1 MKGIFKKVSCF
12 CASILCAA
20 ALVLGTAGAVWA
32 DVDDTLKQQMITTAE
47 GLTQTIVQLTDD
59 QVEAYSKSSDS
70 FTTSAMTAWAGAK
83 DELGTMKEDQ
93 KDAGETDFSKANGE
107 YTITVPVAF
116 EKSDAKFVYVFNE
129 SGAPTSVNVDIQY
142 SMSDTLKRAAMNTVM
157 GLATVFCV
165 LFFLMFVIWLFR
177 FIPNGSKKKTEAPA
191 APASVPAP
199 AAAPVVEETA
209 DDGELVAVIAAAIA
223 AAEGTSTDSFVVRS
237 IRKVNRKKW

>member
-70 FTTSAMTAWAGAK
+70 FTTSAMTAWASAK

-93 KDAGETDFSKANGE
+93 KDAGETDFSEANGE

-129 SGAPTSVNVDIQY
+129 FGAPTSVNVDIQY

-157 GLATVFCV
+157 GLATVFGV
-165 LFFLMFVIWLFR
+165 LFFLMFVIWLFH
-177 FIPNGSKKKTEAPA
+177 FIPNGSKKKAEAPTQ
-191 APASVPAP
+191 APSQAP
-199 AAAPVVEETA
+199 VAAPVVEETA

>member
-1 MKGIFKKVSCF
+1 MKGIFKKVSCI

-20 ALVLGTAGAVWA
+20 VLLLGTAGAVWA

-59 QVEAYSKSSDS
+59 QIEAYSKSSDS

-83 DELGTMKEDQ
+83 DELGAMKEDQ
-93 KDAGETDFSKANGE
+93 KGAGETAFSEANSE

-116 EKSDAKFVYVFNE
+116 EKSDAKFVYVFDE
-129 SGAPTSVNVDIQY
+129 TGAPTSVNVDIQY
-142 SMSDTLKRAAMNTVM
+142 SMGETLRRAGMNTIM
-157 GLATVFCV
+157 GLATVFGV

-177 FIPNGSKKKTEAPA
+177 FIPNGSKKNTAAPA
-191 APASVPAP
+191 AAPAP
-199 AAAPVVEETA
+199 APAAPVVEEAA

>member
-1 MKGIFKKVSCF
+1 
-12 CASILCAA
+12 
-20 ALVLGTAGAVWA
+20 
-32 DVDDTLKQQMITTAE
+32 MITTAE

-70 FTTSAMTAWAGAK
+70 FTTSAMTAWASAK

-93 KDAGETDFSKANGE
+93 KDAGETDFSEANGE

-157 GLATVFCV
+157 GLATVFC
-165 LFFLMFVIWLFR
+165 
-177 FIPNGSKKKTEAPA
+177 S
-191 APASVPAP
+191 SVFPDVCDLAVP
-199 AAAPVVEETA
+199 FYSQWQQEENRST
-209 DDGELVAVIAAAIA
+209 
-223 AAEGTSTDSFVVRS
+223 GTKGQHRHQ
-237 IRKVNRKKW
+237 

>member
-93 KDAGETDFSKANGE
+93 KDAGETDFSEANGE

-116 EKSDAKFVYVFNE
+116 EKSDAKFVYVFDE

-142 SMSDTLKRAAMNTVM
+142 SMSVTLKRAAMNTVM

>member
-70 FTTSAMTAWAGAK
+70 FTTSAMTAWASAK

-93 KDAGETDFSKANGE
+93 KDAGETDFSEANGE

-157 GLATVFCV
+157 GLATVFWSSVFPDVCDLAV
-165 LFFLMFVIWLFR
+165 PFYSQWQQEKSR
-177 FIPNGSKKKTEAPA
+177 STGTGSFT
-191 APASVPAP
+191 
-199 AAAPVVEETA
+199 
-209 DDGELVAVIAAAIA
+209 
-223 AAEGTSTDSFVVRS
+223 GTSSSTCC
-237 IRKVNRKKW
+237 

>member
-1 MKGIFKKVSCF
+1 
-12 CASILCAA
+12 
-20 ALVLGTAGAVWA
+20 
-32 DVDDTLKQQMITTAE
+32 
-47 GLTQTIVQLTDD
+47 
-59 QVEAYSKSSDS
+59 
-70 FTTSAMTAWAGAK
+70 
-83 DELGTMKEDQ
+83 MKEDQ
-93 KDAGETDFSKANGE
+93 KDAGETDFSEANGE

-129 SGAPTSVNVDIQY
+129 FGAPTSVNVDIQY

-191 APASVPAP
+191 PKAAPAPV
-199 AAAPVVEETA
+199 AAPVVEETA

>member
-1 MKGIFKKVSCF
+1 
-12 CASILCAA
+12 
-20 ALVLGTAGAVWA
+20 
-32 DVDDTLKQQMITTAE
+32 
-47 GLTQTIVQLTDD
+47 
-59 QVEAYSKSSDS
+59 
-70 FTTSAMTAWAGAK
+70 MTAWAGAK

-93 KDAGETDFSKANGE
+93 KDAGETDFSEANGE

-116 EKSDAKFVYVFNE
+116 EKSDAKFVYVFDE

-142 SMSDTLKRAAMNTVM
+142 SMSVTLKRAAMNTVM

-191 APASVPAP
+191 QAPAP
-199 AAAPVVEETA
+199 APVAAPVVEETA

>member
-70 FTTSAMTAWAGAK
+70 FTTSAMTAWASAK

-93 KDAGETDFSKANGE
+93 KDAGETDFSEANGE

-157 GLATVFCV
+157 GLATVFGV
-165 LFFLMFVIWLFR
+165 LFFLMFVIWLFH

-191 APASVPAP
+191 QTPSPAP
-199 AAAPVVEETA
+199 VAAPVVEETA

>member
-12 CASILCAA
+12 YASILCAA

-59 QVEAYSKSSDS
+59 QIEAYSKSSDS
-70 FTTSAMTAWAGAK
+70 FTTSAMTAWSGAK

-93 KDAGETDFSKANGE
+93 SKAGETDFSEANGE

-191 APASVPAP
+191 AVPASAP
-199 AAAPVVEETA
+199 VAAPVVEETA

>member
-70 FTTSAMTAWAGAK
+70 FTTSAMTAWASAK

-93 KDAGETDFSKANGE
+93 KDAGETDFSEANGE
-107 YTITVPVAF
+107 YTITVPVL
-116 EKSDAKFVYVFNE
+116 SL
-129 SGAPTSVNVDIQY
+129 IH
-142 SMSDTLKRAAMNTVM
+142 
-157 GLATVFCV
+157 
-165 LFFLMFVIWLFR
+165 I
-177 FIPNGSKKKTEAPA
+177 
-191 APASVPAP
+191 
-199 AAAPVVEETA
+199 
-209 DDGELVAVIAAAIA
+209 
-223 AAEGTSTDSFVVRS
+223 
-237 IRKVNRKKW
+237 

>member
-1 MKGIFKKVSCF
+1 
-12 CASILCAA
+12 
-20 ALVLGTAGAVWA
+20 
-32 DVDDTLKQQMITTAE
+32 
-47 GLTQTIVQLTDD
+47 
-59 QVEAYSKSSDS
+59 
-70 FTTSAMTAWAGAK
+70 MTAWAGAK

-93 KDAGETDFSKANGE
+93 KDAGETDFSEANGE

-116 EKSDAKFVYVFNE
+116 EKSDAKFVYVFDE

-142 SMSDTLKRAAMNTVM
+142 SMSVTLKRAAMNTVM

-191 APASVPAP
+191 QAPAP
-199 AAAPVVEETA
+199 APAAPVVEETA

>member
-93 KDAGETDFSKANGE
+93 KDAGETDFSEANGE

-116 EKSDAKFVYVFNE
+116 EKSDAKFVYVFDE